1 MDELRCADVQSW
13 MRNIVQPDKLILPT
27 PALAAHV
34 AGCPLCRGAF
44 ALLAAKAVDLPSLTG
59 PITCRQCEEDLA
71 AFIEQEAEETSAT
84 AIRTYPL
91 VWWHLWTCEDCME
104 TYRVTR
110 SYLKVVQSQAWAG
123 VKEAVSQPSKPSHSG
138 PILQLPRQFL
148 HRALASSLPA
158 QGVTRGGASQNYML
172 AEQERLDT
180 YLKISVQR
188 QGNGAW
194 RVEVVH
200 APPPIGLLVLR
211 FGTDRFRA
219 RFNRQGCAVVD
230 DIPFALLTAPD
241 GPALE
246 VDIEPDADEAPK
258 V

>member
-1 MDELRCADVQSW
+1 MDELGCTDVQLW
-13 MRNIVQPDKLILPT
+13 MREIVQPDKLILPT
-27 PALAAHV
+27 PALVAHV

-44 ALLAAKAVDLPSLTG
+44 ALLAAKAIDLPSLAG

-71 AFIEQEAEETSAT
+71 AFIEHETEETSAA

-110 SYLKVVQSQAWAG
+110 SYLKVEQSQAWAG
-123 VKEAVSQPSKPSHSG
+123 VMGAVSQPSKPSHPG

-148 HRALASSLPA
+148 HLALASSFPA
-158 QGVTRGGASQNYML
+158 QGVTRSSTSPSYML
-172 AEQERLDT
+172 TEQERLDT

-219 RFNRQGCAVVD
+219 RFNHQGCAVVD
-230 DIPFALLTAPD
+230 DIPFALLTAPE
-241 GPALE
+241 GPPLE
-246 VDIEPDADEAPK
+246 VDIERDADEAPE